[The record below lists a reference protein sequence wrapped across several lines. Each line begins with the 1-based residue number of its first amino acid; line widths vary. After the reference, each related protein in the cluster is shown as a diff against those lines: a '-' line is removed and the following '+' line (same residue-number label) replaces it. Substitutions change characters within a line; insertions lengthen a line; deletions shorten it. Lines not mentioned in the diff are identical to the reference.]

1 MWHFCPTIFHT
12 IFCYSVSLTV
22 TLLYVGKHYTIR
34 ALKKIANQALYSFDL
49 HTGGVS
55 FLEKDPLV
63 VIRSGTEWNKQQF

>member
-1 MWHFCPTIFHT
+1 VAFLLCYFPYN
-12 IFCYSVSLTV
+12 FCYSLSLTV

-34 ALKKIANQALYSFDL
+34 ELKGIANQALYSFDL

-55 FLEKDPLV
+55 YLEKDTLV